1 MRVMEQ
7 RSGVNCFL
15 ISAISFLFM
24 YGLPRILTFFGF
36 LDYYSTRVWCGQD
49 KGLLLL
55 NICKK
60 LTVADSAGDLRLQKI
75 PCGILPVNGNEK

>member
-1 MRVMEQ
+1 MF
-7 RSGVNCFL
+7 GVGKN
-15 ISAISFLFM
+15 
-24 YGLPRILTFFGF
+24 
-36 LDYYSTRVWCGQD
+36 

-55 NICKK
+55 SICKK